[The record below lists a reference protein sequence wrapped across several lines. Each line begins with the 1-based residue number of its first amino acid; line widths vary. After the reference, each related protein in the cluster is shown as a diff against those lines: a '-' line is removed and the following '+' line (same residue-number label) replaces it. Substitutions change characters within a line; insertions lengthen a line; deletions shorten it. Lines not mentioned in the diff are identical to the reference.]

1 MPIESPT
8 AYFSHAQNP
17 LLTCPGLKA
26 RSPKPISR
34 EPGELAS
41 FAPNWI
47 GVTMPMKKLYVF
59 LTLPLFIVTFC
70 IGTASA
76 TTGSATMAVTVTV
89 ASSISLIL
97 QTDASGLTL
106 TNSGTS
112 AVTAAFGTMSAYG
125 GTVPTGV
132 TRTVN
137 APTNWKISTPFDPV
151 VQVANQTS
159 ATYTLTAQLQ
169 TADSTNTWAMRLDLA
184 RPQAASHSVTAAHQS
199 EPQACRQ
206 QAASPRQPSALQP
219 WLSVRARSPPRM
231 PETLRTPP
239 AHRRRSSKASRKRP
253 RSHCRRRRI
262 RRRLA
267 TRSL

>member
-1 MPIESPT
+1 
-8 AYFSHAQNP
+8 
-17 LLTCPGLKA
+17 
-26 RSPKPISR
+26 
-34 EPGELAS
+34 
-41 FAPNWI
+41 
-47 GVTMPMKKLYVF
+47 MPMKKLYVF

-169 TADSTNTWAMRLDLA
+169 TADSTNTWAIGA
-184 RPQAASHSVTAAHQS
+184 TTVTSASAATLTSTGTYGT
-199 EPQACRQ
+199 
-206 QAASPRQPSALQP
+206 SALTFSLTIP
-219 WLSVRARSPPRM
+219 FS
-231 PETLRTPP
+231 ETAGLVSNT
-239 AHRRRSSKASRKRP
+239 
-253 RSHCRRRRI
+253 I
-262 RRRLA
+262 NFVA
-267 TRSL
+267 TAN